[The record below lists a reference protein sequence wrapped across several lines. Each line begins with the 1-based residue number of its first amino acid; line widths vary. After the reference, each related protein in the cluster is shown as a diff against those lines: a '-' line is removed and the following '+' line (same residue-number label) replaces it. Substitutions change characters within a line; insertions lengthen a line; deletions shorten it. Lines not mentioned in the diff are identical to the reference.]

1 MEPTASGAVWVCGGA
16 FSMHVVTH
24 VARWHGSNILLRP
37 HTAVVSLHG
46 DGYGSCCW
54 TTAKT
59 NGSVGAPDVVVL
71 FSTPYLVTN
80 SLHNTT
86 QHQQSGTT
94 QQSQLGEVATTYDVM
109 LMFVMTMNPVFRE
122 LNKPVS
128 ESKNASAAGIYR
140 CQTKGGGVVL
150 KHLRAA
156 ACCDHGRPWRACR
169 GHCCQ
174 DKEVWLCHSDF
185 AWRGLLLPPG
195 ALPAQEAKRLHLDLM
210 TTSGVAVTAGGP
222 TASSVDGGAD
232 GDGDNGGGDAGAGA
246 GDEDADGDGGDDA
259 GGIDDDN
266 VYEAGVDAIA
276 LRRILSAGQ
285 NVALPFT
292 KSEGSVL

>member
-1 MEPTASGAVWVCGGA
+1 M
-16 FSMHVVTH
+16 
-24 VARWHGSNILLRP
+24 
-37 HTAVVSLHG
+37 
-46 DGYGSCCW
+46 
-54 TTAKT
+54 
-59 NGSVGAPDVVVL
+59 
-71 FSTPYLVTN
+71 
-80 SLHNTT
+80 
-86 QHQQSGTT
+86 
-94 QQSQLGEVATTYDVM
+94 
-109 LMFVMTMNPVFRE
+109 
-122 LNKPVS
+122 
-128 ESKNASAAGIYR
+128 
-140 CQTKGGGVVL
+140 
-150 KHLRAA
+150 
-156 ACCDHGRPWRACR
+156 
-169 GHCCQ
+169 
-174 DKEVWLCHSDF
+174 WLCHSDF

-222 TASSVDGGAD
+222 TAPSVDGGAD

>member
-1 MEPTASGAVWVCGGA
+1 M
-16 FSMHVVTH
+16 
-24 VARWHGSNILLRP
+24 
-37 HTAVVSLHG
+37 
-46 DGYGSCCW
+46 
-54 TTAKT
+54 
-59 NGSVGAPDVVVL
+59 
-71 FSTPYLVTN
+71 
-80 SLHNTT
+80 
-86 QHQQSGTT
+86 
-94 QQSQLGEVATTYDVM
+94 
-109 LMFVMTMNPVFRE
+109 
-122 LNKPVS
+122 
-128 ESKNASAAGIYR
+128 
-140 CQTKGGGVVL
+140 
-150 KHLRAA
+150 
-156 ACCDHGRPWRACR
+156 
-169 GHCCQ
+169 
-174 DKEVWLCHSDF
+174 WLCHSDF

-210 TTSGVAVTAGGP
+210 TASGVAVTAGGP
-222 TASSVDGGAD
+222 TAPSVDGGAD